1 MPSRS
6 FVRLDYNASCFGRNR
21 GVGFYYIH
29 GKEACSKAVGTM
41 LLLVVLKDFC
51 NIEKYNWHF
60 EKKVTKYC
68 EPK

>member
-1 MPSRS
+1 M
-6 FVRLDYNASCFGRNR
+6 RLVLGGTEGLDFIT
-21 GVGFYYIH
+21 FM
-29 GKEACSKAVGTM
+29 GKKPCSKAVGTM

-68 EPK
+68 